1 MAQNE
6 RHTSSIRV
14 VTIEDDPQ
22 YRSSLE
28 LLFRRTGDFE
38 LVASFG
44 SPAAA
49 LAALDGADAQPVS
62 AAQPDGGGG
71 TAPARQS
78 DSGRGTASAGQPD
91 GGGAVSG
98 TAGAAAA
105 GWDLVLMDIDLP
117 GMNGIACTRQIKQRR
132 PNTAVV
138 VLTVFEERATI
149 VEAICA
155 GADGYLL
162 KRTTAAE
169 LLSQLRA
176 IAQGGAPISAGV
188 ARTVLDLVR
197 RLGPPVPGNG
207 AARAGS
213 FELTERELDVLR
225 CLVQGMSYK
234 RTAQQLDISLDTV
247 RSHIRSVYSKLQ
259 VHSVAEA
266 VSRALREGIV

>member
-1 MAQNE
+1 MQ
-6 RHTSSIRV
+6 TVPIRV

-28 LLFRRTGDFE
+28 LLFRHAGDFE
-38 LVASFG
+38 LVESFG

-49 LAALDGADAQPVS
+49 LARLDDGAG
-62 AAQPDGGGG
+62 DGGE
-71 TAPARQS
+71 AP
-78 DSGRGTASAGQPD
+78 
-91 GGGAVSG
+91 
-98 TAGAAAA
+98 
-105 GWDLVLMDIDLP
+105 GWELVLMDVDLP
-117 GMNGIACTRQIKQRR
+117 GMDGIACTRQVKQRL
-132 PNTAVV
+132 PGTAVV

-162 KRTTAAE
+162 KRTPAGE
-169 LLSQLRA
+169 LLTQLRA
-176 IAQGGAPISAGV
+176 IAVGGAPISAGV

-197 RLGPPVPGNG
+197 RLGPVPAGGRGGG
-207 AARAGS
+207 AR
-213 FELTERELDVLR
+213 FELTDRELDVLR

>member
-1 MAQNE
+1 LP
-6 RHTSSIRV
+6 IRV

-28 LLFRRTGDFE
+28 VLFRHAGDFE
-38 LVASFG
+38 LVDSFAS
-44 SPAAA
+44 PEAA
-49 LAALDGADAQPVS
+49 LSRLDGASLDDRA
-62 AAQPDGGGG
+62 DN
-71 TAPARQS
+71 APQ
-78 DSGRGTASAGQPD
+78 
-91 GGGAVSG
+91 
-98 TAGAAAA
+98 
-105 GWDLVLMDIDLP
+105 WELVLMDVDLP
-117 GMNGIACTRQIKQRR
+117 GMDGIACTRQIKQRL
-132 PNTAVV
+132 PATAVV

-162 KRTTAAE
+162 KRTPAAE
-169 LLSQLRA
+169 LLTQLRA
-176 IAQGGAPISAGV
+176 IAAGGAPISAGV

-197 RLGPPVPGNG
+197 SLGPVQGYG
-207 AARAGS
+207 KDASADR

-266 VSRALREGIV
+266 VSRALRERIV

>member
-1 MAQNE
+1 MIMRVRRPPTWSIVDRRIQLLTRKAAVP
-6 RHTSSIRV
+6 IRV

-28 LLFRRTGDFE
+28 LLFRHAGDFE
-38 LVASFG
+38 LVESFG

-49 LAALDGADAQPVS
+49 LARLGGGPGEGDGSDGAA
-62 AAQPDGGGG
+62 
-71 TAPARQS
+71 
-78 DSGRGTASAGQPD
+78 
-91 GGGAVSG
+91 
-98 TAGAAAA
+98 
-105 GWDLVLMDIDLP
+105 WELVLMDVDLP
-117 GMNGIACTRQIKQRR
+117 GMDGIACTRRIKQLL
-132 PNTAVV
+132 PDAAVV

-162 KRTTAAE
+162 KRTPAAE
-169 LLSQLRA
+169 LLAQLRA
-176 IAQGGAPISAGV
+176 IAVGGAPISAGV

-197 RLGPPVPGNG
+197 RIGPVPAGG
-207 AARAGS
+207 ADAGS
-213 FELTERELDVLR
+213 AFELTDREVEVLR
-225 CLVQGMSYK
+225 CLVQGRSYK
-234 RTAQQLDISLDTV
+234 RTAQQLDISIDTV

>member
-1 MAQNE
+1 MP
-6 RHTSSIRV
+6 IRV

-28 LLFRRTGDFE
+28 VLFSHASDFE
-38 LVASFG
+38 LVGSFD

-49 LAALDGADAQPVS
+49 LAHLGDVAGNGGSFPG
-62 AAQPDGGGG
+62 PDGE
-71 TAPARQS
+71 PAWQ
-78 DSGRGTASAGQPD
+78 
-91 GGGAVSG
+91 
-98 TAGAAAA
+98 
-105 GWDLVLMDIDLP
+105 LVLMDVDLP
-117 GMNGIACTRQIKQRR
+117 GMDGIACTRRVKQLL
-132 PNTAVV
+132 PGAAVV

-162 KRTTAAE
+162 KRTPAAE
-169 LLSQLRA
+169 LLAQLRA
-176 IAQGGAPISAGV
+176 ISAGGAPISAGV

-197 RLGPPVPGNG
+197 TLGPGQGSVGSDG
-207 AARAGS
+207 AAR
-213 FELTERELDVLR
+213 FELTDRELEVLR

-266 VSRALREGIV
+266 VSRAMREGIV